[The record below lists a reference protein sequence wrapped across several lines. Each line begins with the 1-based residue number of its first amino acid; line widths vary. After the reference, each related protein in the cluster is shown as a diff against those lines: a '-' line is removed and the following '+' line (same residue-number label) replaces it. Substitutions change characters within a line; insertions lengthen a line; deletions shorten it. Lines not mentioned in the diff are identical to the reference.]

1 MMDAAT
7 PDVDVRSHIA
17 ALPFWRSPVS
27 IEPLVGG
34 LCNKNF
40 IAEASSQKYVVRVGR
55 DIPVHGI
62 SQALVQNAM
71 RAAAEVGVS
80 PALRF
85 ASGPVTVSDFIDG
98 RHLRPDDMQ
107 DDAILAGLVR
117 RIRELHAGGAA
128 IDGLLPYFWP
138 FQVVRIYARYLKENK
153 SRIVAD
159 VDALA
164 NHANALE
171 RLVSPFHPVFT
182 HNDLVPQNVMI
193 DKAGTLFL
201 IDWDYGAYGH
211 PLFDVAA
218 ITANIDDDSE
228 AIDAKILTHYF
239 GGFRRDLEAVPHFQA
254 GREFAGDAVGRRPG
268 ARIEARSRDRG
279 SGHVVPL
286 SRSRAG
292 LCRLHRNE
300 PQTVPPKPRT
310 LQTPA
315 RLRIIS
321 SAIFLAASPPEQKRL
336 QGAHEQ

>member
-17 ALPFWRSPVS
+17 ALPFWRTPVS

-239 GGFRRDLEAVPHFQA
+239 GGLNDEIWKQFRIFKLVVNLRETLWGAVQELASKLDREIVEAGMSSLYPDQEQGYAGYTEMNRKRFLRNLEHFKSQH
-254 GREFAGDAVGRRPG
+254 G
-268 ARIEARSRDRG
+268 
-279 SGHVVPL
+279 
-286 SRSRAG
+286 
-292 LCRLHRNE
+292 
-300 PQTVPPKPRT
+300 
-310 LQTPA
+310 
-315 RLRIIS
+315 
-321 SAIFLAASPPEQKRL
+321 
-336 QGAHEQ
+336 

>member
-17 ALPFWRSPVS
+17 ALPFWRTPVS

-138 FQVVRIYARYLKENK
+138 FQVVRTYARYLKENK

-193 DKAGTLFL
+193 DKADTLFL

-239 GGFRRDLEAVPHFQA
+239 GGLNDEIWKQFRIFKLVVNLRETLWGAVQELASKLDREIVEAGMSSLYPDQEQGYAGYTEMNRKRFLRNLEHFKSQH
-254 GREFAGDAVGRRPG
+254 G
-268 ARIEARSRDRG
+268 
-279 SGHVVPL
+279 
-286 SRSRAG
+286 
-292 LCRLHRNE
+292 
-300 PQTVPPKPRT
+300 
-310 LQTPA
+310 
-315 RLRIIS
+315 
-321 SAIFLAASPPEQKRL
+321 
-336 QGAHEQ
+336 

>member
-239 GGFRRDLEAVPHFQA
+239 GGLNDEIWKQFRIFKLVVNLRETLWGAVQELASKLDREIVEAGMSSLYPDQEQGYAGYTEMNRKRFLRNLEHF
-254 GREFAGDAVGRRPG
+254 
-268 ARIEARSRDRG
+268 
-279 SGHVVPL
+279 
-286 SRSRAG
+286 
-292 LCRLHRNE
+292 
-300 PQTVPPKPRT
+300 
-310 LQTPA
+310 
-315 RLRIIS
+315 
-321 SAIFLAASPPEQKRL
+321 KR
-336 QGAHEQ
+336 QHG

>member
-55 DIPVHGI
+55 DILVHGI

-239 GGFRRDLEAVPHFQA
+239 GGLNDEIWKQFRIFKLVVNLRETLWGAVQELASKLDREIVEAGMSSLYPDQEQGYAGYTEMNRKRFLRNLEHF
-254 GREFAGDAVGRRPG
+254 
-268 ARIEARSRDRG
+268 
-279 SGHVVPL
+279 
-286 SRSRAG
+286 
-292 LCRLHRNE
+292 
-300 PQTVPPKPRT
+300 
-310 LQTPA
+310 
-315 RLRIIS
+315 
-321 SAIFLAASPPEQKRL
+321 KR
-336 QGAHEQ
+336 QHG

>member
-239 GGFRRDLEAVPHFQA
+239 GGLNDEIWKQFRIFKLVVNLRETLWGAVQELASKLDREIVEAGMSSLYPDQEQGYAGYTEMNRKRFLRNLEHFKSQH
-254 GREFAGDAVGRRPG
+254 G
-268 ARIEARSRDRG
+268 
-279 SGHVVPL
+279 
-286 SRSRAG
+286 
-292 LCRLHRNE
+292 
-300 PQTVPPKPRT
+300 
-310 LQTPA
+310 
-315 RLRIIS
+315 
-321 SAIFLAASPPEQKRL
+321 
-336 QGAHEQ
+336 

>member
-1 MMDAAT
+1 MMDVAT
-7 PDVDVRSHIA
+7 PDVDVRGHIA
-17 ALPFWRSPVS
+17 ALPFWPSPVS
-27 IEPLVGG
+27 LEPLVGG

-40 IAEASSQKYVVRVGR
+40 IAQASSQKYVVRVGR

-71 RAAAEVGVS
+71 RAAADIGVS

-85 ASGPVTVSDFIDG
+85 ARGPITVSDFIDG

-107 DDAILAGLVR
+107 DEAIVSGIVH

-164 NHANALE
+164 DHATQLE

-182 HNDLVPQNVMI
+182 HNDLVPQNIMI
-193 DKAGTLFL
+193 DKDGAVFL

-211 PLFDVAA
+211 PLFDIAA
-218 ITANIDDDSE
+218 ITANTDDDGD
-228 AIDAKILTHYF
+228 AIDTRILTHYF
-239 GGFRRDLEAVPHFQA
+239 GRLNDDIWKQFRIFKLIVNLRETLWGAVQELASKLEREIVEAGMASLYPDQEQGYAGYTEMNRKRFFRNLEHFNRQH
-254 GREFAGDAVGRRPG
+254 G
-268 ARIEARSRDRG
+268 
-279 SGHVVPL
+279 
-286 SRSRAG
+286 
-292 LCRLHRNE
+292 
-300 PQTVPPKPRT
+300 
-310 LQTPA
+310 
-315 RLRIIS
+315 
-321 SAIFLAASPPEQKRL
+321 
-336 QGAHEQ
+336 

>member
-138 FQVVRIYARYLKENK
+138 FQVVRTYARYLKENK

-182 HNDLVPQNVMI
+182 HNDLVPQNIMI

-239 GGFRRDLEAVPHFQA
+239 GGLNDEIWKQFRIFKLVVNLRETLWGAVQELASKLDREIVEAGMSSLYPDQEQGYAGYTEMNRKRFLRNLEHF
-254 GREFAGDAVGRRPG
+254 
-268 ARIEARSRDRG
+268 
-279 SGHVVPL
+279 
-286 SRSRAG
+286 
-292 LCRLHRNE
+292 
-300 PQTVPPKPRT
+300 
-310 LQTPA
+310 
-315 RLRIIS
+315 
-321 SAIFLAASPPEQKRL
+321 KR
-336 QGAHEQ
+336 QHG

>member
-17 ALPFWRSPVS
+17 ALPFWRTPVS

-239 GGFRRDLEAVPHFQA
+239 GGLNDEIWKQFRIFKLVVNLRETLWGAVQELASKLDREIVEAGMSSLYPDQEQGYAGYTEMNRKRFLRNLEHF
-254 GREFAGDAVGRRPG
+254 
-268 ARIEARSRDRG
+268 
-279 SGHVVPL
+279 
-286 SRSRAG
+286 
-292 LCRLHRNE
+292 
-300 PQTVPPKPRT
+300 
-310 LQTPA
+310 
-315 RLRIIS
+315 
-321 SAIFLAASPPEQKRL
+321 KR
-336 QGAHEQ
+336 QHG

>member
-17 ALPFWRSPVS
+17 ALPFWRTPVS

-138 FQVVRIYARYLKENK
+138 FQVVRTYARYLKENK

-239 GGFRRDLEAVPHFQA
+239 GGLNDEIWKQFRIFKLVVNLRETLWGAVQELASKLDREIVEAGMSSLYPDQEQGYAGYTEMNRKRFLRNLEHFKSQH
-254 GREFAGDAVGRRPG
+254 G
-268 ARIEARSRDRG
+268 
-279 SGHVVPL
+279 
-286 SRSRAG
+286 
-292 LCRLHRNE
+292 
-300 PQTVPPKPRT
+300 
-310 LQTPA
+310 
-315 RLRIIS
+315 
-321 SAIFLAASPPEQKRL
+321 
-336 QGAHEQ
+336 

>member
-193 DKAGTLFL
+193 DKAGTLLL

-239 GGFRRDLEAVPHFQA
+239 GGLNDEIWKQFRIFKLVVNLRETLWGAVQELASKLDREIVEAGMSSLYPDQEQGYAGYTEMNRKRFLRNLEHF
-254 GREFAGDAVGRRPG
+254 
-268 ARIEARSRDRG
+268 
-279 SGHVVPL
+279 
-286 SRSRAG
+286 
-292 LCRLHRNE
+292 
-300 PQTVPPKPRT
+300 
-310 LQTPA
+310 
-315 RLRIIS
+315 
-321 SAIFLAASPPEQKRL
+321 KR
-336 QGAHEQ
+336 QHG

>member
-138 FQVVRIYARYLKENK
+138 FQVVRTYARYLKENK

-193 DKAGTLFL
+193 DKADTLFL

-239 GGFRRDLEAVPHFQA
+239 GGLNDEIWKQFRIFKLVVNLRETLWGAVQELASKLDREIVEAGMSSLYPDQEQGYAGYTEMNRKRFLRNLEHFKSQH
-254 GREFAGDAVGRRPG
+254 G
-268 ARIEARSRDRG
+268 
-279 SGHVVPL
+279 
-286 SRSRAG
+286 
-292 LCRLHRNE
+292 
-300 PQTVPPKPRT
+300 
-310 LQTPA
+310 
-315 RLRIIS
+315 
-321 SAIFLAASPPEQKRL
+321 
-336 QGAHEQ
+336 

>member
-1 MMDAAT
+1 MDAAT

-17 ALPFWRSPVS
+17 ALPFWRTPVS

-239 GGFRRDLEAVPHFQA
+239 GGLNDEIWKQFRIFKLVVNLRETLWGAVQELASKLDREIVEAGMSSLYPDQEQGYAGYTEMNRKRFLRNLEHFKSQH
-254 GREFAGDAVGRRPG
+254 G
-268 ARIEARSRDRG
+268 
-279 SGHVVPL
+279 
-286 SRSRAG
+286 
-292 LCRLHRNE
+292 
-300 PQTVPPKPRT
+300 
-310 LQTPA
+310 
-315 RLRIIS
+315 
-321 SAIFLAASPPEQKRL
+321 
-336 QGAHEQ
+336 

>member
-193 DKAGTLFL
+193 DKADTLFL

-239 GGFRRDLEAVPHFQA
+239 GGLNDEIWKQFRIFKLVVNLRETLWGAVQELASKLDREIVEAGMSSLYPDQEQGYAGYTEMNRKRFLRNLEHF
-254 GREFAGDAVGRRPG
+254 
-268 ARIEARSRDRG
+268 
-279 SGHVVPL
+279 
-286 SRSRAG
+286 
-292 LCRLHRNE
+292 
-300 PQTVPPKPRT
+300 
-310 LQTPA
+310 
-315 RLRIIS
+315 
-321 SAIFLAASPPEQKRL
+321 KR
-336 QGAHEQ
+336 QHG

>member
-138 FQVVRIYARYLKENK
+138 FQVVRTYARYLKENK

-193 DKAGTLFL
+193 DKADTLFL

-239 GGFRRDLEAVPHFQA
+239 GGLNDEIWKQFRIFKLVVNLRETLWGAVQELASKLDREIVEAGMSSLYPDQEQGYAGYTEMNRKRFLRNLEHF
-254 GREFAGDAVGRRPG
+254 
-268 ARIEARSRDRG
+268 
-279 SGHVVPL
+279 
-286 SRSRAG
+286 
-292 LCRLHRNE
+292 
-300 PQTVPPKPRT
+300 
-310 LQTPA
+310 
-315 RLRIIS
+315 
-321 SAIFLAASPPEQKRL
+321 KR
-336 QGAHEQ
+336 QHG

>member
-138 FQVVRIYARYLKENK
+138 FQVVRTYARYLKENK

-239 GGFRRDLEAVPHFQA
+239 GGLNDEIWKQFRIFKLVVNLRETLWGAVQELASKLDREIVEAGMSSLYPDQEQGYAGYTEMNRKRFLRNLEHF
-254 GREFAGDAVGRRPG
+254 
-268 ARIEARSRDRG
+268 
-279 SGHVVPL
+279 
-286 SRSRAG
+286 
-292 LCRLHRNE
+292 
-300 PQTVPPKPRT
+300 
-310 LQTPA
+310 
-315 RLRIIS
+315 
-321 SAIFLAASPPEQKRL
+321 KR
-336 QGAHEQ
+336 QHG

>member
-239 GGFRRDLEAVPHFQA
+239 GGLNDEIWKQFRIFKLVVNLRETLWGAVQELASKLDREIVKAGMSSLYPDQEQGYAGYTEMNRKRFLRNLEHF
-254 GREFAGDAVGRRPG
+254 
-268 ARIEARSRDRG
+268 
-279 SGHVVPL
+279 
-286 SRSRAG
+286 
-292 LCRLHRNE
+292 
-300 PQTVPPKPRT
+300 
-310 LQTPA
+310 
-315 RLRIIS
+315 
-321 SAIFLAASPPEQKRL
+321 KR
-336 QGAHEQ
+336 QHG

>member
-98 RHLRPDDMQ
+98 RHLRPYDMQ

-239 GGFRRDLEAVPHFQA
+239 GGLNDEIWKQFRIFKLVVNLRETLWGAVQELASKLDREIVEAGMSSLYPDQEQGYAGYTEMNRKRFLRNLEHF
-254 GREFAGDAVGRRPG
+254 
-268 ARIEARSRDRG
+268 
-279 SGHVVPL
+279 
-286 SRSRAG
+286 
-292 LCRLHRNE
+292 
-300 PQTVPPKPRT
+300 
-310 LQTPA
+310 
-315 RLRIIS
+315 
-321 SAIFLAASPPEQKRL
+321 KR
-336 QGAHEQ
+336 QHG

>member
-1 MMDAAT
+1 MDAAT

-17 ALPFWRSPVS
+17 ALPFWRTPVS

-138 FQVVRIYARYLKENK
+138 FQVVRTYARYLKENK

-193 DKAGTLFL
+193 DKADTLFL

-239 GGFRRDLEAVPHFQA
+239 GGLNDEIWKQFRIFKLVVNLRETLWGAVQELASKLDREIVEAGMSSLYPDQEQGYAGYTEMNRKRFLRNLEHFKSQH
-254 GREFAGDAVGRRPG
+254 G
-268 ARIEARSRDRG
+268 
-279 SGHVVPL
+279 
-286 SRSRAG
+286 
-292 LCRLHRNE
+292 
-300 PQTVPPKPRT
+300 
-310 LQTPA
+310 
-315 RLRIIS
+315 
-321 SAIFLAASPPEQKRL
+321 
-336 QGAHEQ
+336 

>member
-98 RHLRPDDMQ
+98 RHLRPYDMQ

-193 DKAGTLFL
+193 DKAGTLLL

-239 GGFRRDLEAVPHFQA
+239 GGLNDEIWKQFRIFKLVVNLRETLWGAVQELASKLDREIVEAGMSSLYPDQEQGYAGYTEMNRKRFLRNLEHF
-254 GREFAGDAVGRRPG
+254 
-268 ARIEARSRDRG
+268 
-279 SGHVVPL
+279 
-286 SRSRAG
+286 
-292 LCRLHRNE
+292 
-300 PQTVPPKPRT
+300 
-310 LQTPA
+310 
-315 RLRIIS
+315 
-321 SAIFLAASPPEQKRL
+321 KR
-336 QGAHEQ
+336 QHG

>member
-17 ALPFWRSPVS
+17 ALPFWRTPVS

-138 FQVVRIYARYLKENK
+138 FQVVRTYARYLKENK

-182 HNDLVPQNVMI
+182 HNDLVPQNIMI

-239 GGFRRDLEAVPHFQA
+239 GGLNDEIWKQFRIFKLVVNLRETLWGAVQELASKLDREIVEAGMSSLYPDQEQGYAGYTEMNRKRFLRNLEHF
-254 GREFAGDAVGRRPG
+254 
-268 ARIEARSRDRG
+268 
-279 SGHVVPL
+279 
-286 SRSRAG
+286 
-292 LCRLHRNE
+292 
-300 PQTVPPKPRT
+300 
-310 LQTPA
+310 
-315 RLRIIS
+315 
-321 SAIFLAASPPEQKRL
+321 KR
-336 QGAHEQ
+336 QHG

>member
-193 DKAGTLFL
+193 DKADTLFL

-239 GGFRRDLEAVPHFQA
+239 GGLNDEIWKQFRIFKLVVNLRETLWGAVQELASKLDREIVEAGMSSLYPDQEQGYAGYTEMNRKRFLRNLEHFKSQH
-254 GREFAGDAVGRRPG
+254 G
-268 ARIEARSRDRG
+268 
-279 SGHVVPL
+279 
-286 SRSRAG
+286 
-292 LCRLHRNE
+292 
-300 PQTVPPKPRT
+300 
-310 LQTPA
+310 
-315 RLRIIS
+315 
-321 SAIFLAASPPEQKRL
+321 
-336 QGAHEQ
+336 

>member
-17 ALPFWRSPVS
+17 ALPFWRTPVS

-55 DIPVHGI
+55 DILVHGI

-193 DKAGTLFL
+193 DKADTLFL

-239 GGFRRDLEAVPHFQA
+239 GGLNDEIWKQFRIFKLVVNLRETLWGAVQELASKLDREIVEAGMSSLYPDQEQGYAGYTEMNRKRFLRNLEHFKSQH
-254 GREFAGDAVGRRPG
+254 G
-268 ARIEARSRDRG
+268 
-279 SGHVVPL
+279 
-286 SRSRAG
+286 
-292 LCRLHRNE
+292 
-300 PQTVPPKPRT
+300 
-310 LQTPA
+310 
-315 RLRIIS
+315 
-321 SAIFLAASPPEQKRL
+321 
-336 QGAHEQ
+336 

>member
-17 ALPFWRSPVS
+17 ALPFWRTPVS

-138 FQVVRIYARYLKENK
+138 FQVVRTYARYLNCLLYT
-153 SRIVAD
+153 SRCV
-159 VDALA
+159 
-164 NHANALE
+164 
-171 RLVSPFHPVFT
+171 
-182 HNDLVPQNVMI
+182 
-193 DKAGTLFL
+193 
-201 IDWDYGAYGH
+201 
-211 PLFDVAA
+211 
-218 ITANIDDDSE
+218 
-228 AIDAKILTHYF
+228 
-239 GGFRRDLEAVPHFQA
+239 
-254 GREFAGDAVGRRPG
+254 
-268 ARIEARSRDRG
+268 
-279 SGHVVPL
+279 
-286 SRSRAG
+286 
-292 LCRLHRNE
+292 
-300 PQTVPPKPRT
+300 
-310 LQTPA
+310 
-315 RLRIIS
+315 
-321 SAIFLAASPPEQKRL
+321 
-336 QGAHEQ
+336 

>member
-17 ALPFWRSPVS
+17 ALPFWRTPVS

-138 FQVVRIYARYLKENK
+138 FQVVRTYARYLKENK

-193 DKAGTLFL
+193 DKADTLFL

-239 GGFRRDLEAVPHFQA
+239 GGLNDEIWKQFRIFKLVVNLRETLWGAVQELASKLDREIVEAGMSSLYPDQEQGYAGYTEMNRKRFLRNLEHF
-254 GREFAGDAVGRRPG
+254 
-268 ARIEARSRDRG
+268 
-279 SGHVVPL
+279 
-286 SRSRAG
+286 
-292 LCRLHRNE
+292 
-300 PQTVPPKPRT
+300 
-310 LQTPA
+310 
-315 RLRIIS
+315 
-321 SAIFLAASPPEQKRL
+321 KR
-336 QGAHEQ
+336 QHG

>member
-193 DKAGTLFL
+193 DKAGTPFL

-239 GGFRRDLEAVPHFQA
+239 GGLNDEIWKQFRIFKLVVNLRETLWGAVQELASKLDREIVKAGMSSLYPDQEQGYAGYTEMNRKRFLRNLEHF
-254 GREFAGDAVGRRPG
+254 
-268 ARIEARSRDRG
+268 
-279 SGHVVPL
+279 
-286 SRSRAG
+286 
-292 LCRLHRNE
+292 
-300 PQTVPPKPRT
+300 
-310 LQTPA
+310 
-315 RLRIIS
+315 
-321 SAIFLAASPPEQKRL
+321 KR
-336 QGAHEQ
+336 QHG

>member
-17 ALPFWRSPVS
+17 ALPFWRTPVS

-193 DKAGTLFL
+193 DKADTLFL

-239 GGFRRDLEAVPHFQA
+239 GGLNDEIWKQFRIFKLVVNLRETLWGAVQELASKLDREIVEAGMSSLYPDQEQGYAGYTEMNRKRFLRNLEHFKSQH
-254 GREFAGDAVGRRPG
+254 G
-268 ARIEARSRDRG
+268 
-279 SGHVVPL
+279 
-286 SRSRAG
+286 
-292 LCRLHRNE
+292 
-300 PQTVPPKPRT
+300 
-310 LQTPA
+310 
-315 RLRIIS
+315 
-321 SAIFLAASPPEQKRL
+321 
-336 QGAHEQ
+336 

>member
-171 RLVSPFHPVFT
+171 RLVSPFHPIFT

-239 GGFRRDLEAVPHFQA
+239 GGLNDEIWKQFRIFKLVVNLRETLWGAVQELASKLEREIVEAGMSSLYPDQEQGYAGYTEMNRKRFLRNLEHF
-254 GREFAGDAVGRRPG
+254 
-268 ARIEARSRDRG
+268 
-279 SGHVVPL
+279 
-286 SRSRAG
+286 
-292 LCRLHRNE
+292 
-300 PQTVPPKPRT
+300 
-310 LQTPA
+310 
-315 RLRIIS
+315 
-321 SAIFLAASPPEQKRL
+321 KR
-336 QGAHEQ
+336 QHG

>member
-171 RLVSPFHPVFT
+171 RLVSPFHPIFT

-239 GGFRRDLEAVPHFQA
+239 GGLNDEIWKQFRIFKLVVNLRETLWGAVQELASKLDREIVEAGMSSLYPDQEQGYAGYTEMNRKRFLRNLEHF
-254 GREFAGDAVGRRPG
+254 
-268 ARIEARSRDRG
+268 
-279 SGHVVPL
+279 
-286 SRSRAG
+286 
-292 LCRLHRNE
+292 
-300 PQTVPPKPRT
+300 
-310 LQTPA
+310 
-315 RLRIIS
+315 
-321 SAIFLAASPPEQKRL
+321 KR
-336 QGAHEQ
+336 QHG